1 MLQNAD
7 SSWNAV
13 KVHRTVEHLAAD
25 PLRHG
30 VGQLSVGRDV
40 DERFTVEVSADGE
53 AVDEQRLTVMWRRR
67 EERDDL

>member
-1 MLQNAD
+1 
-7 SSWNAV
+7 
-13 KVHRTVEHLAAD
+13 
-25 PLRHG
+25 
-30 VGQLSVGRDV
+30 V